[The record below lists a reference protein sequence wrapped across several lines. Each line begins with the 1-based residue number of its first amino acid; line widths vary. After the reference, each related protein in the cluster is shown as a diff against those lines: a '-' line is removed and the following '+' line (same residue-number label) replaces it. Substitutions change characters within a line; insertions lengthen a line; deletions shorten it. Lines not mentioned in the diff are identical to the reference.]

1 MQSARGGMKTIS
13 VFGSSQ
19 VRPGDPVY
27 AAAETIGRGLARAGC
42 AVMSGGYH
50 GVMEAVSKGAREAG
64 GHVIGVTTDQIGSRF
79 AVQPNAW
86 LSETHNHALLR
97 DRLLHMVERSDGYL
111 AMPGGVG
118 TLHEISETWELL
130 RIGALPRRPFV
141 VYGEMWAMLIKQ
153 LQATRF
159 ISGGFEERYVA
170 SALQPAAALDLLEN
184 WWQRMQLDAPPG
196 NATRIQNL

>member
-1 MQSARGGMKTIS
+1 MKTIS

-27 AAAETIGRGLARAGC
+27 ADAEALGRGLAQAGY
-42 AVMSGGYH
+42 AVMSGGYR

-64 GHVIGVTTDQIGSRF
+64 GSVIGVTTDQISSRF

-86 LSETHNHALLR
+86 LSEIHHYALLR
-97 DRLLHMVERSDGYL
+97 DRLLHMVERADGYL

-118 TLHEISETWELL
+118 TLHEIAETWELL

-141 VYGEMWAMLIKQ
+141 VYGEMWKMLIRE

-159 ISGGFEERYVA
+159 LAGGCEERYVA
-170 SALQPAAALDLLEN
+170 WALQPADAIDLLDN
-184 WWQRMQLDAPPG
+184 WWQRMNLDALPPKVG
-196 NATRIQNL
+196 PSLSP

>member
-1 MQSARGGMKTIS
+1 MKTIS

-27 AAAETIGRGLARAGC
+27 DDAETIGRCLAQAGY

-86 LSETHNHALLR
+86 LSETHNYALLR
-97 DRLLHMVERSDGYL
+97 DRLLHMVERADGYL

-118 TLHEISETWELL
+118 TLHELAETWELL
-130 RIGALPRRPFV
+130 RIGILPRRPFV
-141 VYGEMWAMLIKQ
+141 VYGEMWTMLISE

-159 ISGGFEERYVA
+159 IAGGFEERYVA
-170 SALQPAAALDLLEN
+170 WAMQPADVIDLLGN
-184 WWQRMQLDAPPG
+184 WRQRMRLDAPPAAG
-196 NATRIQNL
+196 